1 MVLSSPSRR
10 RAKPRLARQ
19 RGAVAIMVGLSLAV
33 LIGFVGLALDL
44 GKLYVAKSEQQNS
57 MDACALAAARDL
69 TGATPLA
76 VSEAAGITAGSIN
89 KMMFQKETT
98 SLVADLSVEF
108 SDAPDHAFYPKDSA
122 IGAYPLDTIKYVKC
136 SNQRSGIATWFIQ
149 VLNLLPQVNIGPS
162 TVSSFAM
169 ATTASAQT
177 ACAIPIFVCK
187 PDPASPYK
195 IGQWLSSKFDASNP
209 SQYGPGSFGWASLVE
224 DNAKSL
230 MEQLQGAG
238 QCNLT
243 GIEKVGTQGN
253 VNSIPDYW
261 NSRFGIAPPS
271 GKRLGVPDFTGYAY
285 NDTTWTAKENAYPDF
300 VNKRKAYE
308 RYQGDAAMGWTK
320 PNGTKGTALAQ
331 EEYKSGADRRL
342 MLAPVVDCAAF
353 SGGKAP
359 VTAWACLLMIEP
371 MQNNGNNNAVRV
383 EYRGISTSA
392 GSPCATQGIP
402 GSGTGAGPQVPML
415 VQ

>member
-1 MVLSSPSRR
+1 MILSSSARR
-10 RAKPRLARQ
+10 PATTRLARQ
-19 RGAVAIMVGLSLAV
+19 RGAVAIIVGLSLAV

-44 GKLYVAKSEQQNS
+44 GKLYVTKSEQQNS

-89 KMMFQKETT
+89 RLMFQRETT
-98 SLVADLSVEF
+98 SLSADLSVQY
-108 SDAPDHAFYPKDSA
+108 SDAPDHVFYPKNSA
-122 IGAYPLDTIKYVKC
+122 IGAYKLDTIKYVKC
-136 SNQRSGIATWFIQ
+136 SSARSGIATWFMQ
-149 VLNLLPQVNIGPS
+149 VLNLLPNVSIGPS

-177 ACAIPIFVCK
+177 ACAIPIFICK

-195 IGQWLSSKFDASNP
+195 IGQWLSSKFDASTP
-209 SQYGPGSFGWASLVE
+209 SAYGPGSFGWASLVD

-230 MEQLQGAG
+230 KDQLQGAG
-238 QCNLT
+238 QCNLS
-243 GIEKVGTQGN
+243 GITKVGTKGN
-253 VNSIPDYW
+253 DNSVPDYW

-271 GKRLGVPDFTGYAY
+271 GKSLGVPDFTGYAY
-285 NDTTWTAKENAYPDF
+285 NDTTWTKKEDAYPDF
-300 VNKRKAYE
+300 VIKRKTYE
-308 RYQGDAAMGWTK
+308 RYQGDAALGWSK
-320 PNGTKGTALAQ
+320 PNGTKGTALL
-331 EEYKSGADRRL
+331 KSAYENGADRRL
-342 MLAPVVDCAAF
+342 ALAPVVDCAAF